1 MSMFADAYDAY
12 AAQIGAALDALAQVR
27 IMSGEL
33 ETLRSMKNDINE
45 FEAQVDSL
53 RRALMDILDN
63 EEDLRLLY
71 LTKTCN
77 DPSLI
82 YDLGSFDPEEV
93 EILLE
98 AYLKDIYSTRT
109 KAALLQHRI
118 QTTES
123 LVMMKLDYGRNYL
136 LALDLVF
143 SLVGVGIGVGTLI
156 SGIFGMNLKFG
167 ISDSSRTFWFVFAL
181 IALGATMIIWGGI
194 LFIRRQGLMISN

>member
-1 MSMFADAYDAY
+1 
-12 AAQIGAALDALAQVR
+12 
-27 IMSGEL
+27 
-33 ETLRSMKNDINE
+33 
-45 FEAQVDSL
+45 
-53 RRALMDILDN
+53 
-63 EEDLRLLY
+63 
-71 LTKTCN
+71 
-77 DPSLI
+77 
-82 YDLGSFDPEEV
+82 
-93 EILLE
+93 
-98 AYLKDIYSTRT
+98 
-109 KAALLQHRI
+109 LQHRI